1 MFATYEEDSNE
12 PGIFEEQY
20 VEKSYRGD
28 VLRKLVRNNNA
39 NAINNNVTT
48 NTRLSIVAD
57 EYALT
62 HYGYIRYVEYMSQ
75 KWSVD
80 SVEIQR
86 PRLILELGSIYHEN
100 GGATNGNSSTT

>member
-1 MFATYEEDSNE
+1 MFATYEEDPNE

-20 VEKSYRGD
+20 VEKSYSGD
-28 VLRKLVRNNNA
+28 VLRKYIRSNNSDT
-39 NAINNNVTT
+39 INNNVTT

-57 EYALT
+57 GYALT

-75 KWSVD
+75 KWTVSSVD
-80 SVEIQR
+80 IQP

-100 GGATNGNSSTT
+100 GGVANGNQSTT